1 MKVLVVEDD
10 QAGLLLLRRYL
21 ESLGQIDTAER
32 GDEAIDLF
40 QKALES
46 KQPYDLV
53 CLDIMLPGTSGQE
66 ALMAMRVLEQKHGI
80 LGLDRCKILMI
91 TALNDPSQILASFRE
106 QCDGY
111 LPKPLFYNRLVE
123 ELAKLKIH
131 LDPL

>member
-40 QKALES
+40 QRALES

>member
-21 ESLGQIDTAER
+21 EPLGQIDTAER

-40 QKALES
+40 LKALES

-123 ELAKLKIH
+123 ELAKLKIY